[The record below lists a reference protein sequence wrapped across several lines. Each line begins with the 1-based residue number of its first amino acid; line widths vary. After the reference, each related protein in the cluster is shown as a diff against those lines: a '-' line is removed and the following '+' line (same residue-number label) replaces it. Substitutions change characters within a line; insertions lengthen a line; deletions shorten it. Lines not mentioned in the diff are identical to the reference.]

1 MEALRKAARVTEAT
15 VFAHN
20 EPVIVVAKES
30 ASKVQSLR
38 DLPGLKRL
46 VLGTEEVPI
55 GRYSLQILERAGGT
69 LGADFRKKVEAKV
82 VSREMNVRQ
91 VLAKVRLGEADAGIV
106 YRTDAVTS
114 KGEVGIVAI
123 DPAINV
129 IAEYPIAVVTEPLHP
144 KLAAQWVTYVLSSAG
159 QKTLQEAGF
168 VTGANAIP

>member
-1 MEALRKAARVTEAT
+1 
-15 VFAHN
+15 
-20 EPVIVVAKES
+20 
-30 ASKVQSLR
+30 
-38 DLPGLKRL
+38 
-46 VLGTEEVPI
+46 
-55 GRYSLQILERAGGT
+55 